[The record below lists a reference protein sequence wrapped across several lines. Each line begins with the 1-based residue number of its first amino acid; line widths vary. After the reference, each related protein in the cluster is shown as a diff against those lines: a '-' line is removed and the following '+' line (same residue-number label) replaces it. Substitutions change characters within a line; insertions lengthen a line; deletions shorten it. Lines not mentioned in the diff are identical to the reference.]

1 LIVACQEEKGIK
13 KDTEAQW
20 EWRYASVHT
29 GQFLAEN
36 TTHMLLEKPPKS
48 GTEKQECFG
57 LVFANSK

>member
-1 LIVACQEEKGIK
+1 MEQ
-13 KDTEAQW
+13 QS
-20 EWRYASVHT
+20 ASVHT

-48 GTEKQECFG
+48 GAEKQECFG